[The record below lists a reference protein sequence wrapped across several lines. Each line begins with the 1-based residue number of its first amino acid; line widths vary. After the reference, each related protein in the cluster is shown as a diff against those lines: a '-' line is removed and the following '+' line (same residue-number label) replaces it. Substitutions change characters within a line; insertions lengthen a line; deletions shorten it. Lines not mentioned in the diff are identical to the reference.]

1 MELKPPSDSDAVA
14 LAETRARFLS
24 RVDALVSS
32 GAIGEGPV
40 SFRLFGASD
49 RLAEIRAG
57 SDIGVKRLCRALEG
71 LAALEATLLVKDGET
86 EGEAA

>member
-14 LAETRARFLS
+14 LADARARFLS
-24 RVDALVSS
+24 RVDALVAS
-32 GAIGEGPV
+32 GVIAEGPV

-49 RLAEIRAG
+49 RLAEIRSG

-71 LAALEATLLVKDGET
+71 LAAMEAALGVAGGK
-86 EGEAA
+86 GEAA